1 MINKTSR
8 QLIIF
13 HIFLCST
20 CVEISDI
27 NRLIWTSRKTI
38 ARDLKDLS
46 DAGLIKARFSKKQNG
61 FVHSEDNNRCPFST
75 PVLSSNQSRNRHLL
89 KIIRLAVIMTELRG
103 HIELPCYECDDLN
116 QETCSTWYKKRF
128 PDLNRK
134 TMQRDFSELKK
145 IGYFIMYDRF
155 DKCYVVDFP
164 EGLDGIESVL
174 CTAE

>member
-8 QLIIF
+8 QLVIF

-27 NRLIWTSRKTI
+27 TRLIRTSRKTF

-46 DAGLIKARFSKKQNG
+46 DAGLLKIRFSKKQNG
-61 FVHSEDNNRCPFST
+61 FVHSDDKNRCPFSPPILT
-75 PVLSSNQSRNRHLL
+75 NNQSRNRHLL
-89 KIIRLAVIMTELRG
+89 KLDRLVAIMIELRG
-103 HIELPCYECDDLN
+103 HTEIPCYECEDLN

-128 PDLNRK
+128 PELNRK
-134 TMQRDFSELKK
+134 TMQRDFSELNK
-145 IGYFIMYDRF
+145 IGYEIKYDRF

-164 EGLDGIESVL
+164 EGLDGIESRL
-174 CTAE
+174 GTSD